1 MTLMKK
7 MIKTYKWTLLFSSL
21 LALSPV
27 LVGLILWNRLP
38 AQIPTH
44 FSGSNTPD
52 DWSSKAT
59 AIFGMPLFLFAMQWL
74 CFLCTSADPKRQNI
88 SPKLIRVLLWFMAIL
103 SPTVICSCYAVAL
116 GVNINIGMLVNL
128 LVGII
133 FLILGN
139 YLHKVKQNYTIG
151 IRIPWALNS
160 EENWNRTHRLSAW
173 IFILGGIVMIANA
186 FLLSEA
192 LLFFVIFALLFIPYG
207 YSFLLYKRGI

>member
-1 MTLMKK
+1 MIK
-7 MIKTYKWTLLFSSL
+7 MIKSYKRTLLATSL

-27 LVGLILWNRLP
+27 LVGLLLWNRLP

-44 FSGSNTPD
+44 FSGANTPD

-59 AIFGMPLFLFAMQWL
+59 AVFGMPLSLLGMQWF
-74 CFLCTSADPKRQNI
+74 CFLITSADPKRQNI
-88 SPKLIRVLLWFMAIL
+88 SPKLIRVLIWFLAIL

-160 EENWNRTHRLSAW
+160 EENWNRTHRMASWLWILCGLVFILNSILQIPFL
-173 IFILGGIVMIANA
+173 IFI
-186 FLLSEA
+186 
-192 LLFFVIFALLFIPYG
+192 VICAAAIIPII
-207 YSFLLYKRGI
+207 YSFLLYKSGI

>member
-1 MTLMKK
+1 MKK

-128 LVGII
+128 LVGIL

-151 IRIPWALNS
+151 IRIPWALNN

-192 LLFFVIFALLFIPYG
+192 LLFLVIFALLFIPYG
-207 YSFLLYKRGI
+207 YSFLLYKKGI

>member
-1 MTLMKK
+1 MIK
-7 MIKTYKWTLLFSSL
+7 MIKSYKRTLLATSL
-21 LALSPV
+21 LALSPI
-27 LVGLILWNRLP
+27 LVGLLLWNRLP

-44 FSGSNTPD
+44 FSGANTPD

-59 AIFGMPLFLFAMQWL
+59 AVFGMPLFLFAMQWL

-88 SPKLIRVLLWFMAIL
+88 SPKLIRILLWFMAIL

-173 IFILGGIVMIANA
+173 IFILGGIVIIANA

-192 LLFFVIFALLFIPYG
+192 LLFFVIFALLFIPCG
-207 YSFLLYKRGI
+207 YSFLLYKKGI